1 MCLHR
6 WRLGHSGEVPRHTHR
21 QLKINID
28 VYFLPHDL
36 LTYAGSQEGAV
47 GIFAK
52 VNSRPLDPLLLFLNI
67 GDILIIILIF
77 KRFRLSDTE
86 LDPIETRLL
95 SSRLMRPRKK
105 NREIKSKPILR
116 V

>member
-6 WRLGHSGEVPRHTHR
+6 WRLGHSGEVPRHTHP

-52 VNSRPLDPLLLFLNI
+52 VNSRPLDPLLLFVNI
-67 GDILIIILIF
+67 GDILSLF
-77 KRFRLSDTE
+77 
-86 LDPIETRLL
+86 
-95 SSRLMRPRKK
+95 
-105 NREIKSKPILR
+105 SK

>member
-6 WRLGHSGEVPRHTHR
+6 WRLGHSDEVPRHTHP

-52 VNSRPLDPLLLFLNI
+52 VNSRPLDPLRSALFLNI
-67 GDILIIILIF
+67 QG
-77 KRFRLSDTE
+77 T
-86 LDPIETRLL
+86 
-95 SSRLMRPRKK
+95 
-105 NREIKSKPILR
+105 
-116 V
+116 